1 MFRPD
6 GMGHFDAR
14 EGFFII
20 PFLGK
25 IDIENLRPVQDATSF
40 DVQTQQLFYDEP
52 LRNIAEKYAFKF

>member
-1 MFRPD
+1 
-6 GMGHFDAR
+6 MGHFGTR

-20 PFLGK
+20 PCVVK
-25 IDIENLRPVQDATSF
+25 IDIEKPRPVQDATSF